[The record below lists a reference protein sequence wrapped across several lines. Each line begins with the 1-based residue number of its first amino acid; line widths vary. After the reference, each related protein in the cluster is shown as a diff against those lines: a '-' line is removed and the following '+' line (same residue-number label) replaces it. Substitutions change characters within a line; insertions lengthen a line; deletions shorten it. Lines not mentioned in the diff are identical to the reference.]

1 MRPLLL
7 GAGVQVPVS
16 GSKRLR
22 PVAGW
27 SVRWPGTSV
36 TSEPIGEEELALGW
50 EEVVIGEEADRLKPA

>member
-7 GAGVQVPVS
+7 GAGVQVPAS

-27 SVRWPGTSV
+27 SVRWPGMSV
-36 TSEPIGEEELALGW
+36 TSEPIGEEELTPGL
-50 EEVVIGEEADRLKPA
+50 EEVAMGEEANCLKPA